1 MGDFKIGD
9 KVEVVDIGESYE
21 YYKKMFKELN
31 LKKPNES
38 NFNVLNEG
46 IVFGISKHDIT
57 DDICVAIRDNDGD
70 EMLINSKGLELIE
83 ENSIIDFDLMGYSVL
98 VDNPEQARKLQE
110 YAFKQG
116 FVWMSGEKE
125 VLYLGCK
132 SFQFGIFGSK
142 KITKTEGRDHY
153 QDEGITK
160 KAHFNDIFGETKA
173 LKKEDVYVVLKG
185 KTEEEL
191 RDLYAFLIENNEPL
205 LCDFRI
211 NKSNEVLEF
220 YDSKWTGS
228 RFDEEK
234 TRVTIEQ
241 LKQIIRPMETE
252 TLKEKVERLE
262 KELEQTKKELEDSK
276 PKVGDIGLFWDD
288 NKEESVIGKLC
299 EVGGSFYEY
308 ISNEVCCYKNFEPLP
323 TELQEQLRPY
333 LETNTFVLPEK
344 WCIKDCE
351 EVSEWA
357 SFEFDCAKFVNEGFY
372 LVVSREFKDGYV
384 FKKEKPTN
392 CTEITLEQFKKYVL
406 NK

>member
-38 NFNVLNEG
+38 NFNVLN
-46 IVFGISKHDIT
+46 
-57 DDICVAIRDNDGD
+57 
-70 EMLINSKGLELIE
+70 
-83 ENSIIDFDLMGYSVL
+83 
-98 VDNPEQARKLQE
+98 
-110 YAFKQG
+110 
-116 FVWMSGEKE
+116 
-125 VLYLGCK
+125 
-132 SFQFGIFGSK
+132 
-142 KITKTEGRDHY
+142 
-153 QDEGITK
+153 EGITK

-228 RFDEEK
+228 RLDEEK

-241 LKQIIRPMETE
+241 LKQIIRPMEEE
-252 TLKEKVERLE
+252 TLQNKEGAYVDIRDNEQLLMHLVTNETLQGKIKRLE
-262 KELEQTKKELEDSK
+262 KELQQAKQELEESK
-276 PKVGDIGLFWDD
+276 PKVGGIAVVD
-288 NKEESVIGKLC
+288 NG
-299 EVGGSFYEY
+299 EY
-308 ISNEVCCYKNFEPLP
+308 KAIVVLNRHQVNIFEDAVVLP
-323 TELQEQLRPY
+323 KELQEQLRPY
-333 LETNTFVLPEK
+333 FETDAFVLPEK